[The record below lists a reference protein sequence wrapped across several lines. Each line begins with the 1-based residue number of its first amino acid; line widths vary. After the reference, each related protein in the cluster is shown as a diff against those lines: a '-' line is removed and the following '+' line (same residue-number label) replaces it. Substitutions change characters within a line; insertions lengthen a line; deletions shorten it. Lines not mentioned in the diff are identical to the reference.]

1 MLSKLAF
8 RNVRKTVRDYGVY
21 LITMILV
28 TALMF
33 AFHSMMFSPQIQKT
47 GYGGGSYGGDD
58 RDCSRI
64 YRPHCLLA
72 CTLYCGVYD
81 GKTEPGVWNLSPH
94 RDEQKQIRKIFMRK
108 IRFLVCLP
116 L

>member
-1 MLSKLAF
+1 MSERRFVTMGL
-8 RNVRKTVRDYGVY
+8 Y

-33 AFHSMMFSPQIQKT
+33 AFHSMMFSPQIKKS

-81 GKTEPGVWNLSPH
+81 GKNRSREVWNFDLLIG
-94 RDEQKQIRKIFMRK
+94 DETKNQIRKI
-108 IRFLVCLP
+108 LL
-116 L
+116 